1 MKRITTISCIAAALL
16 AGSAVAI
23 AQPGSYTGP
32 STKPATASALAGYTG
47 PSSVPLMSAKDLLDK
62 GKDDQYVKL
71 KGRLV
76 SHKGG
81 DEYEFADQSGKITVE
96 ISSKLFPE
104 GTVIDHNTVVELIG
118 EFDKE
123 TFGESTLDVEQI
135 RVAAR

>member
-1 MKRITTISCIAAALL
+1 MKRITKISCIAAALL

-32 STKPATASALAGYTG
+32 STKPAPASAGYTG
-47 PSSVPLMSAKDLLDK
+47 PSSVPLMSARDLLDK

-71 KGRLV
+71 KGKLV

-104 GTVIDHNTVVELIG
+104 GTTIDHNTVVELIG

-135 RVAAR
+135 KVAAK